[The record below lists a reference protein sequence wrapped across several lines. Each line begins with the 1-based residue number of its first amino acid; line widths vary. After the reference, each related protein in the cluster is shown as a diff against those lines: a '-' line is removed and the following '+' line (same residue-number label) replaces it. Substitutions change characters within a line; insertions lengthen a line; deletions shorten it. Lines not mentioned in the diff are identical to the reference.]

1 MKIKRFNEKIDDY
14 NYIKDKVY
22 YKVYYNVYYIDHI
35 SENKLLKL
43 SNNIKELE
51 QYNIDYDI
59 FYKDNNMFLFIYP
72 HYTLYHVFS
81 EDYISSS
88 AKNKEE
94 NRIDYLNSGYKNV
107 SINDIELLIQSNKF
121 NI

>member
-14 NYIKDKVY
+14 NYIKD
-22 YKVYYNVYYIDHI
+22 KVYYNVYYIDHI